1 MINYSEFSN
10 VTNSFVDSSEEF
22 EETPYMSV
30 EEAELY
36 INDVDDDF
44 DGDLAEGKVSAA
56 KIYLREGPSKES
68 KDLTILER
76 GEELLID
83 LAKSTDEWYSVC
95 TATGIEGY
103 VMKTLVEI

>member
-10 VTNSFVDSSEEF
+10 ATNSFVDFSEEF
-22 EETPYMSV
+22 EEVPNMSV

-36 INDVDDDF
+36 INDVEDDF
-44 DGDLAEGKVSAA
+44 DGDIAEGKVSAA
-56 KIYLREGPSKES
+56 KIYLRDGASKES

>member
-10 VTNSFVDSSEEF
+10 ATNSFVDSSEEF

-36 INDVDDDF
+36 IDDVDDDF

-56 KIYLREGPSKES
+56 KIYLRERPSKES

-83 LAKSTDEWYSVC
+83 MAKSTDEWYSVC

>member
-10 VTNSFVDSSEEF
+10 ATNSFVDSSEE
-22 EETPYMSV
+22 ENYMSV

-36 INDVDDDF
+36 MNDFDDGF